1 MKSNSQIQSKRVGAA
16 LVELAVC
23 LPIIVMIVM
32 ATIECS
38 SLLFCKQAM
47 VQSAYEAAMVAT
59 KSDGTTV
66 KAVDAAQ
73 RVAQGRRISGI
84 GITFNPPNI
93 DRVPSGTIITVSATA
108 PSAANRLLTSGIFT
122 SPTVSARAVMVRE

>member
-1 MKSNSQIQSKRVGAA
+1 MKRQAEIQSRRVGAA

-59 KSDGTTV
+59 KSDGTNA
-66 KAVDAAQ
+66 KALDAAQ

-84 GITFNPPNI
+84 QITFNPPNI
-93 DRVPSGTIITVSATA
+93 DRVASGTVISVSATA
-108 PSAANRLLTSGIFT
+108 PSSANRLITSGIFT

>member
-1 MKSNSQIQSKRVGAA
+1 MKRQSEIQSRRDGAA

-47 VQSAYEAAMVAT
+47 VQSAYQAAMVAT
-59 KSDGTTV
+59 KSDGTNA
-66 KAVDAAQ
+66 KAVDAAL

-84 GITFNPPNI
+84 QITFNPPNI
-93 DRVPSGTIITVSATA
+93 DRVASGTVM
-108 PSAANRLLTSGIFT
+108 FT